1 MNNKSIQGLVAPKKI
16 LLPNNELGVMVVA
29 CTAYG
34 RHGEYYTGNL
44 LVIEYTQLVER
55 PSVYNFG
62 QNSFSDWANKS
73 MIFAKNNFG
82 LWAKQRLAIPDMVL
96 EYPADIDLVG
106 MFNQAP

>member
-1 MNNKSIQGLVAPKKI
+1 MAHTNTGLVAPKEI
-16 LLPNNELGVMVVA
+16 ELPNNDLGVQVVA

-44 LVIEYTQLVER
+44 LVIEYSHLIER

-73 MIFAKNNFG
+73 MSLAQKHFG
-82 LWAKQRLAIPDMVL
+82 LWTKQRLAIPDVVL
-96 EYPADIDLVG
+96 EYPAGFDFQDVLAIL
-106 MFNQAP
+106 Q